1 LEEHTNSEEKTIADK
16 LFERVLDIKEFD
28 GQKMIG
34 TKVFA
39 VFFKRR
45 VQPVMSR
52 AHQMWLYSGPKDET
66 RINVAELS
74 EKELLD
80 EVRRL
85 AHFSQDDSI
94 PLLALHDPYDLAH
107 QPSEVIF

>member
-1 LEEHTNSEEKTIADK
+1 
-16 LFERVLDIKEFD
+16 
-28 GQKMIG
+28 
-34 TKVFA
+34 
-39 VFFKRR
+39 
-45 VQPVMSR
+45 MSR

-66 RINVAELS
+66 QINVAELS
-74 EKELLD
+74 EKGLLD

-85 AHFSQDDSI
+85 THFSQENSI